1 MSMTKENRPPKR
13 QRSENWLEEDKYLLK
28 ELVKERVNAIEN
40 KNTDTNTNKRKVAA
54 WADLQT
60 TFNSMCAGMNRSITQ
75 LKSQWSL
82 IKISAKKDKTIAR
95 QAQIKTGGGPPL
107 SVPDDRAD
115 DIASWLP
122 NEFVVDV
129 NRFDSDSNKSELI
142 NIQEEESTQNTQDQ
156 ELINNEEIQYELV
169 VLDEEIEDTHA
180 CTTRGILEE
189 KENKKVE
196 AKENKAKPNFKAPA
210 IKKKRKLLNKEG
222 LIDLSKA
229 RISEIAETESKCRI
243 ELHEVQMEN
252 ERKKGRNLDLEHQ
265 LLQEKLKYYT
275 QINKE

>member
-107 SVPDDRAD
+107 SVPV
-115 DIASWLP
+115 
-122 NEFVVDV
+122 F
-129 NRFDSDSNKSELI
+129 
-142 NIQEEESTQNTQDQ
+142 
-156 ELINNEEIQYELV
+156 
-169 VLDEEIEDTHA
+169 
-180 CTTRGILEE
+180 
-189 KENKKVE
+189 
-196 AKENKAKPNFKAPA
+196 
-210 IKKKRKLLNKEG
+210 
-222 LIDLSKA
+222 
-229 RISEIAETESKCRI
+229 
-243 ELHEVQMEN
+243 
-252 ERKKGRNLDLEHQ
+252 
-265 LLQEKLKYYT
+265 
-275 QINKE
+275 